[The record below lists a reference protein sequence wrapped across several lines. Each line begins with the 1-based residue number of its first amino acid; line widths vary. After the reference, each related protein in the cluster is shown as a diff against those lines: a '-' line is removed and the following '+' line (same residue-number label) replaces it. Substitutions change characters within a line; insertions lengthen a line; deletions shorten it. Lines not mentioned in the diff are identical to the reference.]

1 MFDDDPRA
9 EGDEAVGVENA
20 RSPAPDAAPED
31 NPEPDAL
38 SGDVDIKS
46 GTGASGDLPDSGV
59 EGKGDGTGEG
69 GKTGKGEAGPASGTT
84 EGDDAVGII

>member
-1 MFDDDPRA
+1 MFDEDPAA
-9 EGDEAVGVENA
+9 EGGEDVGVDNA

-46 GTGASGDLPDSGV
+46 GTGDPDLAYP
-59 EGKGDGTGEG
+59 EQE
-69 GKTGKGEAGPASGTT
+69 GEAGPASGFTP
-84 EGDDAVGII
+84 EAGGG

>member
-1 MFDDDPRA
+1 MFDEDPAA
-9 EGDEAVGVENA
+9 EGGEEVGVDNA

-46 GTGASGDLPDSGV
+46 GTGDADLAHPQQ
-59 EGKGDGTGEG
+59 E
-69 GKTGKGEAGPASGTT
+69 GEAGPASGFTP
-84 EGDDAVGII
+84 EAGGG

>member
-1 MFDDDPRA
+1 MFDEDPAA
-9 EGDEAVGVENA
+9 EGGEEVGVDNA

-46 GTGASGDLPDSGV
+46 GTGDPDLAHPQQ
-59 EGKGDGTGEG
+59 E
-69 GKTGKGEAGPASGTT
+69 GEAGPASGFTP
-84 EGDDAVGII
+84 EAGGG